1 MCHLPLRTPTALW
14 SILLWPIIDPI
25 LVTFGQICNFRDPSL
40 VNFYIYFYELTHFL
54 DWMRNTLLFICGT
67 NILVHLLTL
76 NMKNCLTL
84 KNPKLCDPIQ
94 VTRLKMRPHYSQS
107 TRENATLSSGTSPWA
122 SYKEVP
128 PPLPRQNTVCKI
140 FLLGEGYMWPLHW
153 ANVKG
158 IGTGLF

>member
-40 VNFYIYFYELTHFL
+40 VNFYICFYELTHFL
-54 DWMRNTLLFICGT
+54 DWMRNSLLFICGT

-94 VTRLKMRPHYSQS
+94 VIRLKMRPHYSQS
-107 TRENATLSSGTSPWA
+107 SRENATPSSGTSPWA

-128 PPLPRQNTVCKI
+128 LPLPRQNTVCKI